1 MSLRRLE
8 HADLDLGMPFRKR
21 LEERGHE
28 PRRRSGC
35 DPQPHAAHHARL
47 EVPADGT
54 RLVGSSEG
62 RARALEEDLAGGA
75 RFMVREPYAASDER
89 RVIKPRIG
97 NV

>member
-1 MSLRRLE
+1 MLPTM
-8 HADLDLGMPFRKR
+8 ADS
-21 LEERGHE
+21 
-28 PRRRSGC
+28 RSR
-35 DPQPHAAHHARL
+35 PTAR
-47 EVPADGT
+47 

-62 RARALEEDLAGGA
+62 RARALEEDLVGGA